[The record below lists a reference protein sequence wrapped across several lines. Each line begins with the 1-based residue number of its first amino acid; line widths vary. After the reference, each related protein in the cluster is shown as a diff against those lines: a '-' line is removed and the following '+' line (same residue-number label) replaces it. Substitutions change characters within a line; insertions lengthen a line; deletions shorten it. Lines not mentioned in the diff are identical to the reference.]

1 MKPSNSKSPC
11 YTTRRCKDYDA
22 KHIGKSLY
30 ALAVARGLH
39 AQKVLHGTG
48 IFLNDLE
55 GDTRISV
62 RQLLALSS
70 NVQKQSNGHDISFL
84 LGRYLVETL
93 DPDVLISLK
102 SARNIEQCLRL
113 ISIFNAQYFPF
124 MSAHKFGDEK
134 TVHLLL
140 QEAHSLEK
148 QKQFYTEAACSAM
161 MALLTECFG
170 RRLKCSF
177 CFPFSKPR
185 HIYEY
190 EESLGYRLSF
200 SHAYLSIEI
209 SKAEMR
215 APCEQANP
223 RLMRYALAKALPQKR
238 CSASIVDKIRSHLR
252 SQPQATLPEV
262 AQRFD
267 VSAATLKRILHEQGF
282 SFQHIRDE
290 LRRQEAL
297 YYLQVK
303 KLKNEQSAQKMHF
316 NDVTNFRRAVKRWTG
331 LTPSQLRGA

>member
-1 MKPSNSKSPC
+1 MKLLNSENACFTS
-11 YTTRRCKDYDA
+11 TRCKHYDA
-22 KHIGKSLY
+22 KHLAKCLHT
-30 ALAVARGLH
+30 LAVARGLD

-48 IFLNDLE
+48 IFLSDFK

-62 RQLLALSS
+62 RQLLALSN

-93 DPDVLISLK
+93 DPDVLTSLK
-102 SARNIEQCLRL
+102 SARNIAQCLRL
-113 ISIFNAQYFPF
+113 ISVFNAQYFPF
-124 MSAHKFGDEK
+124 MSAHKFGDDK
-134 TVHLLL
+134 NVHLLL
-140 QEAHSLEK
+140 QEAHALEK

-190 EESLGYRLSF
+190 EENLGYRLSF

-209 SKAEMR
+209 SKVEMC
-215 APCEQANP
+215 APCEQANK

-252 SQPQATLPEV
+252 SQPQATLPGV

-282 SFQHIRDE
+282 SFQQIRDE
-290 LRRQEAL
+290 LRRQEAV

-316 NDVTNFRRAVKRWTG
+316 SDVTNFRRAVKRWTG
-331 LTPSQLRGA
+331 FTPSQLRGV